1 MKNKRVLY
9 LTNIPSPYRV
19 EFFNELTKYMD
30 VTVAFELRNAK
41 NRDEAWQSGE
51 NYKFK
56 AVFMK
61 PLITRTESAYCP
73 EVFKLLKEFKNDVI
87 VVGGYATPTGMAA
100 ILYLKAKKIPF
111 YLNCDGGFIGDDS
124 LFKKKVKTF
133 FIGSATYYLSTGVGA
148 DKYLMHYGAKK
159 ERIYHYSFSSLR
171 EEDIEEAVKKRDEK
185 VSLRNKIGL
194 AEKNMIV
201 FVGSFIH
208 RKGIDILLKAC
219 TNMEDTAVVLVGG
232 SDISAYKDM
241 VSEKLKEHIYPVGF
255 KNKEEMKKYY
265 QAADLMVLPT
275 REDIWGLVI
284 NEAMAQG
291 LPVVTTDR
299 CLAGLTLVK
308 NGENGY
314 TVPVEGVEALKQ
326 AIEKVFEG
334 DNASEFGRKSLEKIR
349 NYTIERMAAEHRD
362 IFKAGAVADKSHKV
376 E

>member
-111 YLNCDGGFIGDDS
+111 YLNCDGGFASKDS

-171 EEDIEEAVKKRDEK
+171 EEDIEEEVKKRDEK
-185 VSLRNKIGL
+185 VSLRNKLGIT
-194 AEKNMIV
+194 EKNMIV
-201 FVGSFIH
+201 FVGSFIR

-219 TNMEDTAVVLVGG
+219 KDMEDTAVVLVGG
-232 SDISAYKDM
+232 SDTSGYKEII
-241 VSEKLKEHIYPVGF
+241 SEKLKTHVYPVGF
-255 KNKEEMKKYY
+255 KNKEEIKKYY
-265 QAADLMVLPT
+265 QAADLIVLPT

-291 LPVVTTDR
+291 LPVVTTNR

-314 TVPVEGVEALKQ
+314 IVPVEGVEALKQ

-334 DNASEFGRKSLEKIR
+334 DNASEFGMKSLEKIS
-349 NYTIERMAAEHRD
+349 NYTIEQMAAEHRD

>member
-1 MKNKRVLY
+1 MVKQRILY

-41 NRDEAWQSGE
+41 NREEAWQSGE

-61 PLITRTESAYCP
+61 PLITKTESAYCP
-73 EVFKLLKEFKNDVI
+73 EVFKLIKEFKNDII

-100 ILYLKAKKIPF
+100 ILYLRAKKIPF
-111 YLNCDGGFIGDDS
+111 YLNCDGGFISNDG
-124 LFKKKVKTF
+124 LIKKKVKTF
-133 FIGSATYYLSTGVGA
+133 FIGSANYYLSTGVGA

-159 ERIYHYSFSSLR
+159 EKIYHYSFSSLR
-171 EEDIEEAVKKRDEK
+171 KDDIEVKVKTRDDK
-185 VSLRNKIGL
+185 VSLRKELGIIEN
-194 AEKNMIV
+194 NMVV

-219 TNMEDTAVVLVGG
+219 KDMEDTAVVMVGG
-232 SDISAYKDM
+232 SDISGYKEII
-241 VSEKLKEHIYPVGF
+241 SEKLKIHIHPVGF
-255 KNKEEMKKYY
+255 KNKEEIKKYY

-284 NEAMAQG
+284 NEAMAKG
-291 LPVVTTDR
+291 LPVVTTNC

-314 TVPVEGVEALKQ
+314 IVPVEDIEATKA

-334 DNASEFGRKSLEKIR
+334 NNVVEFGKKSLEKIR
-349 NYTIERMAAEHRD
+349 GYTIEQMAVEHKE
-362 IFKAGAVADKSHKV
+362 IFEGRKW
-376 E
+376 

>member
-73 EVFKLLKEFKNDVI
+73 EVFKLLKEFKNDII

-159 ERIYHYSFSSLR
+159 
-171 EEDIEEAVKKRDEK
+171 
-185 VSLRNKIGL
+185 
-194 AEKNMIV
+194 
-201 FVGSFIH
+201 
-208 RKGIDILLKAC
+208 
-219 TNMEDTAVVLVGG
+219 
-232 SDISAYKDM
+232 
-241 VSEKLKEHIYPVGF
+241 
-255 KNKEEMKKYY
+255 
-265 QAADLMVLPT
+265 
-275 REDIWGLVI
+275 
-284 NEAMAQG
+284 
-291 LPVVTTDR
+291 
-299 CLAGLTLVK
+299 
-308 NGENGY
+308 
-314 TVPVEGVEALKQ
+314 
-326 AIEKVFEG
+326 
-334 DNASEFGRKSLEKIR
+334 
-349 NYTIERMAAEHRD
+349 
-362 IFKAGAVADKSHKV
+362 
-376 E
+376 

>member
-56 AVFMK
+56 AVF
-61 PLITRTESAYCP
+61 
-73 EVFKLLKEFKNDVI
+73 KNDVI
-87 VVGGYATPTGMAA
+87 EVGGYATPTGMAA

-219 TNMEDTAVVLVGG
+219 TNMEDTAVVLIGG

-265 QAADLMVLPT
+265 QAADLMVLST

-291 LPVVTTDR
+291 LPVVTTNR
-299 CLAGLTLVK
+299 SLAGLTLVK

-314 TVPVEGVEALKQ
+314 IVPVEDIKATKE
-326 AIEKVFEG
+326 AIEKILDG
-334 DNASEFGRKSLEKIR
+334 GSAAEFGRKSLEKIS
-349 NYTIERMAAEHRD
+349 NYTIEQMAAEHRD

>member
-1 MKNKRVLY
+1 MVKQRILY

-41 NRDEAWQSGE
+41 NRDEAWHSEE

-73 EVFKLLKEFKNDVI
+73 EVFKLLKEFKNDII
-87 VVGGYATPTGMAA
+87 VVGGYATPTGMAT

-111 YLNCDGGFIGDDS
+111 YLNCDGGFASNDS
-124 LFKKKVKTF
+124 LFKKKIKTF
-133 FIGSATYYLSTGVGA
+133 FIGSANYYLSTGVGA
-148 DKYLMHYGAKK
+148 DKYLVYYGAKK

-171 EEDIEEAVKKRDEK
+171 EEDIEATVKTEDEK
-185 VSLRNKIGL
+185 VSLRKELGIT
-194 AEKNMIV
+194 EKNMIV
-201 FVGSFIH
+201 FVGSFIR

-219 TNMEDTAVVLVGG
+219 KDMEDTALVLVGG
-232 SDISAYKDM
+232 SDLSGYKEII
-241 VSEKLKEHIYPVGF
+241 SEKLKEHIHPVGF
-255 KNKEEMKKYY
+255 KNKEEIKKYY

-291 LPVVTTDR
+291 LPVVTTNR

-314 TVPVEGVEALKQ
+314 IVPVEDVKTTKE
-326 AIEKVFEG
+326 AIEKVFKG
-334 DNASEFGRKSLEKIR
+334 DNATEFGRKSLEKIR
-349 NYTIERMAAEHRD
+349 GYTIEQMAVEHKE
-362 IFKAGAVADKSHKV
+362 IFKAGAVPDKRHKV

>member
-1 MKNKRVLY
+1 MENKRVLY

-41 NRDEAWQSGE
+41 NRDEGWQSEE

-61 PLITRTESAYCP
+61 SLITRTESAYCP
-73 EVFKLLKEFKNDVI
+73 KVFKLLKEFKNDII

-111 YLNCDGGFIGDDS
+111 YLNCDGGFINNDS

-133 FIGSATYYLSTGVGA
+133 FIGSANYYLSTGVGA
-148 DKYLMHYGAKK
+148 DKYLVYYGAKK

-171 EEDIEEAVKKRDEK
+171 EEDVEAKVKNGDEK
-185 VSLRNKIGL
+185 VRLRNELGIT
-194 AEKNMIV
+194 EKNMIV

-208 RKGIDILLKAC
+208 RKGIDILLKVC
-219 TNMEDTAVVLVGG
+219 KDMEDTAIVLVGG

-255 KNKEEMKKYY
+255 KNKEEIKRYY

-284 NEAMAQG
+284 NEAMAKG
-291 LPVVTTDR
+291 LPVVTTNR
-299 CLAGLTLVK
+299 CLAGLTLIE

-314 TVPVEGVEALKQ
+314 IVPVEDVSATKD

-334 DNASEFGRKSLEKIR
+334 DNAVELGKKSLEKIR
-349 NYTIERMAAEHRD
+349 DYTIEKMAVEHKE
-362 IFKAGAVADKSHKV
+362 IFEDRKQ
-376 E
+376 

>member
-56 AVFMK
+56 SVFMK

-255 KNKEEMKKYY
+255 KNKEEIKLYY

-284 NEAMAQG
+284 N
-291 LPVVTTDR
+291 
-299 CLAGLTLVK
+299 
-308 NGENGY
+308 
-314 TVPVEGVEALKQ
+314 
-326 AIEKVFEG
+326 
-334 DNASEFGRKSLEKIR
+334 
-349 NYTIERMAAEHRD
+349 
-362 IFKAGAVADKSHKV
+362 
-376 E
+376 

>member
-1 MKNKRVLY
+1 MKQRILY

-87 VVGGYATPTGMAA
+87 VVGGYATPTGMAV

-111 YLNCDGGFIGDDS
+111 YLNCDGGFASKDS

-171 EEDIEEAVKKRDEK
+171 EEDIEEEVKKRDEK
-185 VSLRNKIGL
+185 VSLRNKLGIT
-194 AEKNMIV
+194 EKNMIV
-201 FVGSFIH
+201 FVGSFIR

-219 TNMEDTAVVLVGG
+219 KDMEDTAVVLVGG
-232 SDISAYKDM
+232 SDTSGYKEII
-241 VSEKLKEHIYPVGF
+241 SEKLKTHVYPVGF
-255 KNKEEMKKYY
+255 KNKEEIKKYY

-291 LPVVTTDR
+291 LPVVTTNR

-314 TVPVEGVEALKQ
+314 TVPVEGVEVLKQ
-326 AIEKVFEG
+326 AIEKVFDG

>member
-1 MKNKRVLY
+1 MVKQRILY

-41 NRDEAWQSGE
+41 NRDASWQSEE

-73 EVFKLLKEFKNDVI
+73 EVFKLLKEFKNDII

-111 YLNCDGGFIGDDS
+111 YLNCDGGFVSNDS
-124 LFKKKVKTF
+124 LFKKKVKAF
-133 FIGSATYYLSTGVGA
+133 FIGSANYYLSTGVGA
-148 DKYLMHYGAKK
+148 DKYLLHYGAKK

-171 EEDIEEAVKKRDEK
+171 EEDIEVTAKIKEEK
-185 VSLRNKIGL
+185 LKLRNLLGICE
-194 AEKNMIV
+194 EKMVV

-219 TNMEDTAVVLVGG
+219 KDLEDTAVVLVGG
-232 SDISAYKDM
+232 SDISAYTDI
-241 VSEKLKEHIYPVGF
+241 VSGKLKEHIYPVGF
-255 KNKEEMKKYY
+255 KDKEEIKKY

-275 REDIWGLVI
+275 REDIWGLVV

-291 LPVVTTDR
+291 LPIVTTNR

-314 TVPVEGVEALKQ
+314 IVPVEDVKATKD
-326 AIEKVFEG
+326 AIEKVLKG
-334 DNASEFGRKSLEKIR
+334 DNATEFGRKSLEKIR
-349 NYTIERMAAEHRD
+349 GYTIEQMAVEHKE
-362 IFKAGAVADKSHKV
+362 IFKAGAVPDKSHKV

>member
-73 EVFKLLKEFKNDVI
+73 EVFKLLKEFKNDII

-148 DKYLMHYGAKK
+148 DKYLMHYGVKK

-194 AEKNMIV
+194 AEKNIIV

-219 TNMEDTAVVLVGG
+219 TNMEDTAVVLIGG

-291 LPVVTTDR
+291 LPAVTTNR

-314 TVPVEGVEALKQ
+314 TVPVEGVEVLKQ
-326 AIEKVFEG
+326 AIEKVFDG

>member
-1 MKNKRVLY
+1 MKQRILY

>member
-1 MKNKRVLY
+1 MVKQRILY

-87 VVGGYATPTGMAA
+87 VVGGYATPTGMAV

-171 EEDIEEAVKKRDEK
+171 EEDIEATVKTEDEK
-185 VSLRNKIGL
+185 VSLRKELGIT
-194 AEKNMIV
+194 EKNMIV

-219 TNMEDTAVVLVGG
+219 KDMEDIAVVLVGG
-232 SDISAYKDM
+232 SDISGYKEII
-241 VSEKLKEHIYPVGF
+241 SEKLKTHIHPVGF
-255 KNKEEMKKYY
+255 KNKEEIKKYY

-284 NEAMAQG
+284 NEAMAEG
-291 LPVVTTDR
+291 LPVVTTNR
-299 CLAGLTLVK
+299 CLAGLTLVE

-314 TVPVEGVEALKQ
+314 IVPVEDVKATKD
-326 AIEKVFEG
+326 AIEKVLEG
-334 DNASEFGRKSLEKIR
+334 VNSVELGKKSLEKIR
-349 NYTIERMAAEHRD
+349 DYTIEKMAMEHRD

>member
-73 EVFKLLKEFKNDVI
+73 EVFKLLKEFKSDII

-111 YLNCDGGFIGDDS
+111 YLNCDGGFASNDS

-133 FIGSATYYLSTGVGA
+133 FIGSANYYLSTGVGA
-148 DKYLMHYGAKK
+148 DKYLVYYGAKK

-171 EEDIEEAVKKRDEK
+171 EEDIEAAVNRRDEK
-185 VSLRNKIGL
+185 VRLRNELGIS
-194 AEKNMIV
+194 EKNMIV

-208 RKGIDILLKAC
+208 RKGIDILLKAS
-219 TNMEDTAVVLVGG
+219 TNMVDTAVVLIGG
-232 SDISAYKDM
+232 SDISGYKEII
-241 VSEKLKEHIYPVGF
+241 SEKFRVHIYPVGF
-255 KNKEEMKKYY
+255 KNKEEIKKYY

-291 LPVVTTDR
+291 LPVVTTNR
-299 CLAGLTLVK
+299 CLAGLTLVE

-314 TVPVEGVEALKQ
+314 IVPVEDIEATKT

-334 DNASEFGRKSLEKIR
+334 DNASEFGKKSLEEIK
-349 NYTIERMAAEHRD
+349 NYTIERMAIEHRD
-362 IFKAGAVADKSHKV
+362 IFELDLKSGKILIS
-376 E
+376 

>member
-56 AVFMK
+56 SVFMK

>member
-1 MKNKRVLY
+1 MKQRILY

-56 AVFMK
+56 SVFMK

-73 EVFKLLKEFKNDVI
+73 EVFKLLKEFKNDII

-111 YLNCDGGFIGDDS
+111 YLNCDGGFIGNDS
-124 LFKKKVKTF
+124 LLKKKIKTF

-148 DKYLMHYGAKK
+148 DKYLAYYGAKK

-171 EEDIEEAVKKRDEK
+171 EEDIEATVKRRDEK
-185 VSLRNKIGL
+185 VRLRNELGIT
-194 AEKNMIV
+194 EKNMIV

-219 TNMEDTAVVLVGG
+219 KDMEDTAVVLVGG
-232 SDISAYKDM
+232 SDISAYKEI
-241 VSEKLKEHIYPVGF
+241 VSEKFKAHIYPVGF

-291 LPVVTTDR
+291 LPVVTTNR

-314 TVPVEGVEALKQ
+314 IVPVEDIKATKD
-326 AIEKVFEG
+326 AIEKVLEG
-334 DNASEFGRKSLEKIR
+334 DNALELGKKSLEKIR
-349 NYTIERMAAEHRD
+349 EHTIEKMAMEHRD
-362 IFKAGAVADKSHKV
+362 IFKAGTVADKSHKV

>member
-87 VVGGYATPTGMAA
+87 VVGGYATPTGMAV

-111 YLNCDGGFIGDDS
+111 YLNCDGGFASKDS

-171 EEDIEEAVKKRDEK
+171 EEDIEEEVKKRDEK
-185 VSLRNKIGL
+185 VSLRNKLGIT
-194 AEKNMIV
+194 EKNMIV
-201 FVGSFIH
+201 FVGSFIR

-219 TNMEDTAVVLVGG
+219 KDMEDTAVVLVGG
-232 SDISAYKDM
+232 SDTSGYKEII
-241 VSEKLKEHIYPVGF
+241 SEKLKTHVYPVGF
-255 KNKEEMKKYY
+255 KNKEEIKKYY
-265 QAADLMVLPT
+265 QAADLIVLPT

-291 LPVVTTDR
+291 LPVVTTNR

-314 TVPVEGVEALKQ
+314 IVPVEGVEALKQ

-334 DNASEFGRKSLEKIR
+334 DNASEFGMKSLEKIS
-349 NYTIERMAAEHRD
+349 NYTIEQMAAEHRD

>member
-1 MKNKRVLY
+1 MVKPRILY

-41 NRDEAWQSGE
+41 NRDEAWQSEE

-73 EVFKLLKEFKNDVI
+73 EVFKLLKEFKNDII

-111 YLNCDGGFIGDDS
+111 YLNCDGGFISSDS
-124 LFKKKVKTF
+124 LFKKKIKRY
-133 FIGSATYYLSTGVGA
+133 FIGSANYYLSSGVGA
-148 DKYLMHYGAKK
+148 DKYLIHYGAKK
-159 ERIYHYSFSSLR
+159 ENIFHYSFSSLK
-171 EEDIEEAVKKRDEK
+171 EDDIETTVKTKEEK
-185 VSLRNKIGL
+185 LKLRNLLGICE
-194 AEKNMIV
+194 EKMVV

-219 TNMEDTAVVLVGG
+219 KDMEDTAVVLVGG
-232 SDISAYKDM
+232 SDISAYTDI
-241 VSEKLKEHIYPVGF
+241 VSEKLKEHIHPVGF
-255 KNKEEMKKYY
+255 KNKEEIKKYY

-291 LPVVTTDR
+291 LPIVTTNR
-299 CLAGLTLVK
+299 CLGGVSLVANNK
-308 NGENGY
+308 NGY
-314 TVPVEGVEALKQ
+314 IVPIEDVKATKD
-326 AIEKVFEG
+326 AIEKVLEG
-334 DNASEFGRKSLEKIR
+334 GNALEFGKKSLEKIR
-349 NYTIERMAAEHRD
+349 NYTIERMAVEHKE
-362 IFKAGAVADKSHKV
+362 IFEDRKQ
-376 E
+376 

>member
-1 MKNKRVLY
+1 MVKQRILY

-41 NRDEAWQSGE
+41 NRDEAWQRGE

-73 EVFKLLKEFKNDVI
+73 EVFKLLTEFKNDII

-100 ILYLKAKKIPF
+100 ILYLKANKIHF
-111 YLNCDGGFIGDDS
+111 YLNCDGGFISDDS
-124 LFKKKVKTF
+124 LLKKKIKTF
-133 FIGSATYYLSTGVGA
+133 FIGSANYYLSTGVGA
-148 DKYLMHYGAKK
+148 DKYLVYYGAKK

-171 EEDIEEAVKKRDEK
+171 EEDIEVTAKIKEEK
-185 VSLRNKIGL
+185 LKLRNLLGICE
-194 AEKNMIV
+194 EKMVV

-219 TNMEDTAVVLVGG
+219 KDLEDTAVVLVGG
-232 SDISAYKDM
+232 SDISAYTDI
-241 VSEKLKEHIYPVGF
+241 VSGKLKEHIYPVGF
-255 KNKEEMKKYY
+255 KNKEEIKKYY

-275 REDIWGLVI
+275 REDIWGLVV

-291 LPVVTTDR
+291 LPIVTTNR
-299 CLAGLTLVK
+299 CLAGLSLVENDK
-308 NGENGY
+308 NGY
-314 TVPVEGVEALKQ
+314 VVPVEDVNAVKD
-326 AIEKVFEG
+326 AIEKVIER
-334 DNASEFGRKSLEKIR
+334 DNVLKFGKKSLEKIR
-349 NYTIERMAAEHRD
+349 NYTIERMAVEHKE
-362 IFKAGAVADKSHKV
+362 IFEDRKQ
-376 E
+376 

>member
-1 MKNKRVLY
+1 MVKQRILY

-41 NRDEAWQSGE
+41 NRDEGWQSE
-51 NYKFK
+51 ESYKFK

-61 PLITRTESAYCP
+61 QLITRTESAYCP
-73 EVFKLLKEFKNDVI
+73 EVFKLLKEFKNDII

-111 YLNCDGGFIGDDS
+111 YLNCDGGFIGNDS

-133 FIGSATYYLSTGVGA
+133 FIGSANYYLSTGVGA
-148 DKYLMHYGAKK
+148 DKYLVYYGAKK

-171 EEDIEEAVKKRDEK
+171 EEDIEATVKTEDEK
-185 VSLRNKIGL
+185 VSLRKELGITG
-194 AEKNMIV
+194 KNMIV

-219 TNMEDTAVVLVGG
+219 KGKEDTAVVLVGG
-232 SDISAYKDM
+232 SDISGYEE
-241 VSEKLKEHIYPVGF
+241 VISSKLKKYIYPVGF
-255 KNKEEMKKYY
+255 KNKEEIKKYY

-275 REDIWGLVI
+275 REDIWGLVV

-291 LPVVTTDR
+291 LPIVTTNR
-299 CLAGLTLVK
+299 CLAGLSLVENDK
-308 NGENGY
+308 NGY
-314 TVPVEGVEALKQ
+314 VVPVEDVNAVKD
-326 AIEKVFEG
+326 AIEKIFEG
-334 DNASEFGRKSLEKIR
+334 DNAVEFGKKSLDKIK
-349 NYTIERMAAEHRD
+349 NYTIEKMAIEHRD
-362 IFKAGAVADKSHKV
+362 IFEGR
-376 E
+376 

>member
-1 MKNKRVLY
+1 MKQRILY

-41 NRDEAWQSGE
+41 NRDEGWQSE
-51 NYKFK
+51 ESYKFK

-61 PLITRTESAYCP
+61 QLITRTESAYCS
-73 EVFKLLKEFKNDVI
+73 EVFKLLKEFKNDII

-111 YLNCDGGFIGDDS
+111 YLNCDGGFIGNDS

-133 FIGSATYYLSTGVGA
+133 FIGSANYYLSTGVGA
-148 DKYLMHYGAKK
+148 DKYLVYYGAKK

-171 EEDIEEAVKKRDEK
+171 EEDIEATVKTEDEK
-185 VSLRNKIGL
+185 VSLRKELGITG
-194 AEKNMIV
+194 KNMIV

-219 TNMEDTAVVLVGG
+219 KGKEDTAVVLVGG

-241 VSEKLKEHIYPVGF
+241 VSEKLKEHIHPVGF
-255 KNKEEMKKYY
+255 KNKEEIKKYY

-275 REDIWGLVI
+275 REDIWGLVV

-291 LPVVTTDR
+291 LPIVTTNR
-299 CLAGLTLVK
+299 CLAGLSLVENDK
-308 NGENGY
+308 NGY
-314 TVPVEGVEALKQ
+314 VVPVEDVNAVKD
-326 AIEKVFEG
+326 AIEKIFEG
-334 DNASEFGRKSLEKIR
+334 DNVVEFGKKSLDKIK
-349 NYTIERMAAEHRD
+349 NYTIEKMAMEHRD
-362 IFKAGAVADKSHKV
+362 IFEGR
-376 E
+376 

>member
-41 NRDEAWQSGE
+41 NRAEAWQSGE

-56 AVFMK
+56 PVFMK

-87 VVGGYATPTGMAA
+87 VVGGYATPTGMVA

-111 YLNCDGGFIGDDS
+111 YLNCDGGFASKDS

-171 EEDIEEAVKKRDEK
+171 EEDIETAVKRRDEK
-185 VSLRNKIGL
+185 VRLRNELGIF
-194 AEKNMIV
+194 EKNMIV
-201 FVGSFIH
+201 FVGSFIR

-219 TNMEDTAVVLVGG
+219 TNMEDTAVVLIGG
-232 SDISAYKDM
+232 SDISAYKEI
-241 VSEKLKEHIYPVGF
+241 VSEKFKAHIFPVGF
-255 KNKEEMKKYY
+255 KNKEEIKKYY

-291 LPVVTTDR
+291 LPVVTTNR

-314 TVPVEGVEALKQ
+314 TVPVEGVEVLKQ
-326 AIEKVFEG
+326 AIEKVFDG

>member
-1 MKNKRVLY
+1 MVKQRILY

-41 NRDEAWQSGE
+41 NRDEAWQSVE

-111 YLNCDGGFIGDDS
+111 YLNCDGGFVSNDS
-124 LFKKKVKTF
+124 LLKKKIKTF

-159 ERIYHYSFSSLR
+159 ERTYHYSFSSLR

-185 VSLRNKIGL
+185 VSLRNKLGIT
-194 AEKNMIV
+194 EKNMIV
-201 FVGSFIH
+201 FVGSFMR

-232 SDISAYKDM
+232 SDISTYKDM

-291 LPVVTTDR
+291 LPVVTTNR

-314 TVPVEGVEALKQ
+314 TVPVEDVEALKQ

-349 NYTIERMAAEHRD
+349 NYTIEKMAVEHRD
-362 IFKAGAVADKSHKV
+362 VFKAVAESDKSHKV

>member
-56 AVFMK
+56 SVFMK

-171 EEDIEEAVKKRDEK
+171 EEDIEEAVKQRDEK

-219 TNMEDTAVVLVGG
+219 TNMEDTAVVLIGG

-291 LPVVTTDR
+291 LPVVTTNR
-299 CLAGLTLVK
+299 SLAGLTLVK

-314 TVPVEGVEALKQ
+314 IVPVEDIKATKE
-326 AIEKVFEG
+326 AIEKILDG
-334 DNASEFGRKSLEKIR
+334 GSAAEFGRKSLEKIS
-349 NYTIERMAAEHRD
+349 NYTIEQMAAEHRD

>member
-1 MKNKRVLY
+1 M
-9 LTNIPSPYRV
+9 
-19 EFFNELTKYMD
+19 
-30 VTVAFELRNAK
+30 
-41 NRDEAWQSGE
+41 
-51 NYKFK
+51 
-56 AVFMK
+56 
-61 PLITRTESAYCP
+61 
-73 EVFKLLKEFKNDVI
+73 
-87 VVGGYATPTGMAA
+87 
-100 ILYLKAKKIPF
+100 
-111 YLNCDGGFIGDDS
+111 
-124 LFKKKVKTF
+124 
-133 FIGSATYYLSTGVGA
+133 
-148 DKYLMHYGAKK
+148 
-159 ERIYHYSFSSLR
+159 
-171 EEDIEEAVKKRDEK
+171 
-185 VSLRNKIGL
+185 
-194 AEKNMIV
+194 
-201 FVGSFIH
+201 GSFIH

-219 TNMEDTAVVLVGG
+219 TNMEDTAVVLIGG

-291 LPVVTTDR
+291 LPVVTTNR

-314 TVPVEGVEALKQ
+314 TVPVEGVEVLKQ
-326 AIEKVFEG
+326 AIEKVFDG

>member
-1 MKNKRVLY
+1 MKQRILY

-56 AVFMK
+56 SVFMK

>member
-111 YLNCDGGFIGDDS
+111 YLNCDGGFVSNDS
-124 LFKKKVKTF
+124 LLKKKIKTF

-171 EEDIEEAVKKRDEK
+171 EEDIEEEVKKRDEK
-185 VSLRNKIGL
+185 VRLRNELGIF
-194 AEKNMIV
+194 EKNMIV
-201 FVGSFIH
+201 FVGGFIH

-219 TNMEDTAVVLVGG
+219 KDMEDTAVVLVGG
-232 SDISAYKDM
+232 SDTSGYKEII
-241 VSEKLKEHIYPVGF
+241 SEKLKTHVYPVGF
-255 KNKEEMKKYY
+255 KNKGEIKKYY

-291 LPVVTTDR
+291 LPVVTTNR

-314 TVPVEGVEALKQ
+314 IVPIEDVKATKD
-326 AIEKVFEG
+326 AIEKVLEG
-334 DNASEFGRKSLEKIR
+334 VNSLEFGKKSLEKIR
-349 NYTIERMAAEHRD
+349 DYTIEKMAMEHRD

>member
-1 MKNKRVLY
+1 MKQRILY

-41 NRDEAWQSGE
+41 NREESWQSGE

-56 AVFMK
+56 SVFMK
-61 PLITRTESAYCP
+61 PLITKTESAYCP
-73 EVFKLLKEFKNDVI
+73 EVFKLLKEFKNDII

-111 YLNCDGGFIGDDS
+111 YLNCDGGFIGNDS

-133 FIGSATYYLSTGVGA
+133 FIGSANYYLSTGVGA
-148 DKYLMHYGAKK
+148 DKYLVYYGAEK
-159 ERIYHYSFSSLR
+159 ERIYHYSFTSLR
-171 EEDIEEAVKKRDEK
+171 KEDIEVKVKTGDEK
-185 VSLRNKIGL
+185 VSLRKELGIT
-194 AEKNMIV
+194 EKNMIV

-219 TNMEDTAVVLVGG
+219 KDMEDTAVVLVGG

-241 VSEKLKEHIYPVGF
+241 VSEKLKEHIYTVGF
-255 KNKEEMKKYY
+255 KNKEEIKLYY

-275 REDIWGLVI
+275 RDDIWGLVI

-291 LPVVTTDR
+291 LPVVTTNR
-299 CLAGLTLVK
+299 CLAGLSLVK

-314 TVPVEGVEALKQ
+314 IVPVEDVKTTKE
-326 AIEKVFEG
+326 AIEKIFEDG
-334 DNASEFGRKSLEKIR
+334 SAAELGRKSLEKIR
-349 NYTIERMAAEHRD
+349 DYTIERMAAEHRD
-362 IFKAGAVADKSHKV
+362 IFAESRNFDKV
-376 E
+376 D